1 MKFNL
6 KKQAQ
11 LHNESDAIKNL
22 IGGFADFKTAQT
34 PPSSPQAPAAAANSA
49 AQSASTG
56 GDSGGSTGG
65 GSSSPAAQG
74 GTDPAAQGGTAPA
87 AQGGTAPA
95 AQGGTAPAAQEVQQE
110 SSKVGVVKPVPS
122 GGIFEVTAKAD
133 YMVALLVGSNVP
145 QMSPRRG
152 GAAVTEPANEE
163 EMQFILPY
171 AYSGKTVLATS
182 AESKMKESYRISSA
196 NFRLKQEV
204 FENDEG
210 EQETYGPTP
219 ALAPAYI
226 VYGPTTLTNL
236 ANDGG
241 SDENEG
247 KVGFYI
253 YTPVIK
259 DGYGWFEM
267 DLMTQEGQALM
278 GKLQA
283 PKSVSAAPAAAA
295 PAAAAPAAAA
305 PAAAPAAEEG
315 PGPGPD
321 APEGAETVYP
331 AKGNPYSRIRPTPAP
346 GTDASLTPA
355 QLEERRK
362 QRGF

>member
-1 MKFNL
+1 MKFNI

-49 AQSASTG
+49 AQSASA
-56 GDSGGSTGG
+56 GG
-65 GSSSPAAQG
+65 GAAG
-74 GTDPAAQGGTAPA
+74 GGAAGGGAAGGGAAGGGAAGGGAAPSPAAQGGTAPA
-87 AQGGTAPA
+87 AQ
-95 AQGGTAPAAQEVQQE
+95 QVQQE
-110 SSKVGVVKPVPS
+110 SSQVGVIKSIPN

-133 YMVALLVGSNVP
+133 YMVVILVGSNVP
-145 QMSPRRG
+145 QISPRRG

-171 AYSGKTVLATS
+171 AYNGITKVATS
-182 AESKMKESYRISSA
+182 AESKIKESYRVSSA
-196 NFRLKQEV
+196 SFRLRQEL

-210 EQETYGPTP
+210 EQEAYGPTP
-219 ALAPAYI
+219 ALAPNYI
-226 VYGPTTLTNL
+226 AYGPVALTNL
-236 ANDGG
+236 ANDGV

-247 KVGFYI
+247 KVGFYL

-267 DLMTQEGQALM
+267 DLMTQEGQAIA

-283 PKSVSAAPAAAA
+283 PKPVSAAPVAAPVAAPAAAA
-295 PAAAAPAAAA
+295 PAT
-305 PAAAPAAEEG
+305 AEEG

-331 AKGNPYSRIRPTPAP
+331 ARGKPYSRIRPTTAS
-346 GTDASLTPA
+346 GTDASLTPE
-355 QLEERRK
+355 QLAERQK
-362 QRGF
+362 LRGF